1 MLILELKSCQDF
13 SFAACSAAAMT
24 ALKIHGSL
32 DMLAL
37 GLLVLRGRVAD
48 CVLVLA
54 RSFLAAFECS
64 FRSSSKIAQQK

>member
-1 MLILELKSCQDF
+1 
-13 SFAACSAAAMT
+13 
-24 ALKIHGSL
+24 
-32 DMLAL
+32 
-37 GLLVLRGRVAD
+37 LVLRGRVAD